1 MGMFTNVGDILPS
14 IEESFSDPN
23 MVMNIFIL
31 DEVSQLPDEKIKEFC
46 APGGVGEQLC
56 EAGKFKK
63 NTLVR
68 LSKKDDLARRETM
81 VAMQLAKE
89 NNDPLWKKF
98 VINTQRRNELK
109 AQIKKKYS
117 TKASRVARQGQQ
129 EFLHGGPKKK
139 GILPKNF
146 QRFGGDDRLSNDD

>member
-1 MGMFTNVGDILPS
+1 MGMFLNSGDFIPS
-14 IEESFSDPN
+14 IEESFNDPN
-23 MVMNIFIL
+23 EIIGLFIL

-68 LSKKDDLARRETM
+68 LSKKDDLMRRETM

-89 NNDPLWKKF
+89 KNDILWRKF
-98 VINTQRRNELK
+98 VKNTKIRNSLK
-109 AQIKKKYS
+109 EQIKKKYGTQS
-117 TKASRVARQGQQ
+117 SRLAKKAQQ
-129 EFLHGGPKKK
+129 EFIHGGPKGT
-139 GILPKNF
+139 GILPKSF
-146 QRFGGDDRLSNDD
+146 TKAGGDDRISKD

>member
-1 MGMFTNVGDILPS
+1 MGMFTNVGDIIPS

-23 MVMNIFIL
+23 TVMNLFIL

-117 TKASRVARQGQQ
+117 
-129 EFLHGGPKKK
+129 
-139 GILPKNF
+139 I
-146 QRFGGDDRLSNDD
+146 

>member
-1 MGMFTNVGDILPS
+1 MGMFTNIGEIVPS
-14 IEESFSDPN
+14 VEESFKDPN
-23 MVMNIFIL
+23 AIINLFIL

-56 EAGKFKK
+56 EAGKLRK

-89 NNDPLWKKF
+89 NNDPLWRKF
-98 VINTQRRNELK
+98 VLYTQKRNEMK
-109 AQIKKKYS
+109 DQIKKKYN
-117 TKASRVARQGQQ
+117 TKSARLAKQGQQ
-129 EFLHGGPKKK
+129 EFLHGGPKKT
-139 GILPKNF
+139 GVLPKNF
-146 QRFGGDDRLSNDD
+146 QRFGGDDRLSNDN